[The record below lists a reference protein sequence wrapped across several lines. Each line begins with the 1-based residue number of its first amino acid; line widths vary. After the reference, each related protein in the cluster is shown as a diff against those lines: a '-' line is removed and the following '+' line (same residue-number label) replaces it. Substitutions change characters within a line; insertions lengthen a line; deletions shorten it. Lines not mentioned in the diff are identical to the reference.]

1 MTLIPPLNRGW
12 QGSLQTLPIRI
23 YSGLISHPGRKRA
36 HPKPTSSL
44 VWGIYVFCFVWCTQQ
59 DKWLHVRG
67 SAWKTKTLMT
77 YRQGREER
85 IPALNTLSIYLG
97 TFLKDGLTWTLV
109 LVMFIIYFR
118 PKFERTEERPEFSNI
133 QVQFTPELVES
144 VSEGVRFPGNILKM
158 WVLRLCPRSV
168 WFCMVYW
175 APNCILTGTL
185 QWPRHF

>member
-1 MTLIPPLNRGW
+1 M
-12 QGSLQTLPIRI
+12 
-23 YSGLISHPGRKRA
+23 
-36 HPKPTSSL
+36 
-44 VWGIYVFCFVWCTQQ
+44 
-59 DKWLHVRG
+59 RG

-85 IPALNTLSIYLG
+85 ILALNTLSIYLE

-144 VSEGVRFPGNILKM
+144 VSEGVRFPRNILKM

-168 WFCMVYW
+168 
-175 APNCILTGTL
+175 
-185 QWPRHF
+185 